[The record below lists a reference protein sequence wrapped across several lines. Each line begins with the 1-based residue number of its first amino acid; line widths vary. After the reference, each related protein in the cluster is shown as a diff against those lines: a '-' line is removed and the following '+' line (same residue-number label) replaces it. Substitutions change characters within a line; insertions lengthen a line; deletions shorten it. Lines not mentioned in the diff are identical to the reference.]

1 MCIGKVPAK
10 YKKFEDLMDLCQ
22 CFAVVDQHDDRADV
36 PECGG
41 NPTFLDCMA
50 CKCFK
55 GLGCCPHVLAINH
68 ILGEFNVKHQLK
80 QLPKKKE
87 KDTRRGG
94 NLKAPPKALQRVTYY
109 PTDDEDEQE
118 EEENEEED
126 DEEEEGEEE
135 VEEEEEEEEEEE
147 QEEFIH
153 PYSPFSDDDPD
164 NEEDE
169 QERVEAPYG

>member
-1 MCIGKVPAK
+1 
-10 YKKFEDLMDLCQ
+10 
-22 CFAVVDQHDDRADV
+22 
-36 PECGG
+36 
-41 NPTFLDCMA
+41 MA

-118 EEENEEED
+118 EEEEE
-126 DEEEEGEEE
+126 EEEEGEEGE
-135 VEEEEEEEEEEE
+135 AEEEEEEDEEDEEEEEEEYMHP
-147 QEEFIH
+147 FS
-153 PYSPFSDDDPD
+153 PYSSSPLFSSPLH
-164 NEEDE
+164 EEDE
-169 QERVEAPYG
+169 QERVEAPPYG

>member
-1 MCIGKVPAK
+1 VCIGKVPAK

-118 EEENEEED
+118 EEEEE
-126 DEEEEGEEE
+126 
-135 VEEEEEEEEEEE
+135 
-147 QEEFIH
+147 
-153 PYSPFSDDDPD
+153 
-164 NEEDE
+164 
-169 QERVEAPYG
+169 